1 MRLRDLTESTRT
13 AGRKALVPFLTAGY
27 PDEATFLRLL
37 AAATDAGCRVV
48 EVGIPFSDPM
58 ADGPVIQASSE
69 RALAQ
74 GMTLKR
80 ALDLI
85 ERASASAPAG
95 YVVMSYLNP
104 ILQMGIATFAERA
117 ARAGVAGVILPDV
130 PLEESGELR
139 PVLARAGIA
148 LVDLVAPTSGDE
160 RVAAIAR
167 QTEGF
172 LYLVSLTGVTGAR
185 AGLAAGLAA
194 FIARVRR
201 SCDLPLYVGFGVSTP
216 EQAAE
221 VARSA
226 DGVII
231 GSALIRI
238 VQNTTIQ
245 NAAVQNAAI
254 QNAVGSDAAVAAVS
268 TFLADVMKAMHAP
281 TGSTSGRAT
290 GGATGAS
297 SGREQGQREKEQRP

>member
-1 MRLRDLTESTRT
+1 MRLRDITESTRT
-13 AGRKALVPFLTAGY
+13 AGGKALVPFLTAGY
-27 PDEATFLRLL
+27 PDEGTFLHLL
-37 AAATDAGCRVV
+37 AAATGAGCRVV

-58 ADGPVIQASSE
+58 ADGPVIQASSQ

-80 ALDLI
+80 ALVLI
-85 ERASASAPAG
+85 ERASAAAPAG

-104 ILQMGIATFAERA
+104 ILQMGIDTFAERA

-139 PVLARAGIA
+139 CALARAGIA

-160 RVAAIAR
+160 RVAAIAG
-167 QTEGF
+167 QAEGF
-172 LYLVSLTGVTGAR
+172 LYLVSLTGVTGVR
-185 AGLAAGLAA
+185 AGLAVGLEE

-201 SCDLPLYVGFGVSTP
+201 ASDLPLYVGFGVSTP

-221 VARSA
+221 VARTA

-238 VQNTTIQ
+238 VES
-245 NAAVQNAAI
+245 APDSV
-254 QNAVGSDAAVAAVS
+254 AAVAAVNA
-268 TFLADVMKAMHAP
+268 FLERVMAAMHAP
-281 TGSTSGRAT
+281 GRR
-290 GGATGAS
+290 G
-297 SGREQGQREKEQRP
+297 KEQRP

>member
-1 MRLRDLTESTRT
+1 MRLREITESTRA
-13 AGRKALVPFLTAGY
+13 AGRKALVPFFTAGY
-27 PDEATFLRLL
+27 PDEATCLRLL
-37 AAATDAGCRVV
+37 ATAAAAGCRVI

-74 GMTLKR
+74 GMTLRR

-85 ERASASAPAG
+85 ERASVAGAAPAPAG
-95 YVVMSYLNP
+95 FVVMSYLNP
-104 ILQMGIATFAERA
+104 ILQMGVAAFAERA

-139 PVLARAGIA
+139 PALARAGIA

-167 QTEGF
+167 QAEGF
-172 LYLVSLTGVTGAR
+172 LYLVSLTGVTGVR
-185 AGLAAGLAA
+185 AGLAAGLAD

-201 SCDLPLYVGFGVSTP
+201 ASGLPLYVGFGVSTP

-221 VARSA
+221 VARAA

-231 GSALIRI
+231 GSALIRL
-238 VQNTTIQ
+238 IQ
-245 NAAVQNAAI
+245 AAPDQE
-254 QNAVGSDAAVAAVS
+254 AAVAAVS
-268 TFLADVMKAMHAP
+268 GCLARVTAAMHAP
-281 TGSTSGRAT
+281 AGAPAGAARNGPPG
-290 GGATGAS
+290 GGANGAPMRP
-297 SGREQGQREKEQRP
+297 GEEQRP